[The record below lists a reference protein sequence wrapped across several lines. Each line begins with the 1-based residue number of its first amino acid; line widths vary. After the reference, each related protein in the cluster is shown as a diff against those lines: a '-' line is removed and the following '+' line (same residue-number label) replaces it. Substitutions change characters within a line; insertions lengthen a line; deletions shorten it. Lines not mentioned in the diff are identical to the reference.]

1 MITVALGLTAIAI
14 QVLTFAFVVVASAA
28 LITRIAAQ
36 ADMRRRLGEQLA
48 TPMLRPSAVVRQ
60 QGVNH
65 PFLLWVQRSTSLADA
80 RDKAKLAH
88 DLALAGI
95 SHPAAPVLYVVLRF
109 ALAIGLPLG
118 FLALKLAQGEPAG
131 AAVLV
136 GGPLGLCALGLI
148 APRALLDNRIN
159 SRKLQLEHQFPDA
172 LDLMVVCVEA
182 GLTLEAALVRVSRE
196 VAESHRRV
204 AEEFGRVSQELA
216 AGRGRADALRAL
228 AERADV
234 APVTSFVAL
243 LIQADV
249 LGASIGQ
256 TLRTY
261 AGEMRDHRV
270 IGAEQKA
277 ARIPVLLTIPLVT
290 CILPVIVT
298 ALMLPAIIDVVRNVL
313 PAMRGG

>member
-1 MITVALGLTAIAI
+1 MPYSPLGVIEILI
-14 QVLTFAFVVVASAA
+14 QALTFAFVVVASAA
-28 LITRIAAQ
+28 VIERVAVQ
-36 ADMRRRLGEQLA
+36 AGVRRRLREQLA
-48 TPMLRPSAVVRQ
+48 TPIRPSGVIRQ
-60 QGVNH
+60 QGVSH

-80 RDKAKLAH
+80 RDKARLAR
-88 DLALAGI
+88 DLAMAGVG
-95 SHPAAPVLYVVLRF
+95 HPAAPVFYVVLRF

-118 FLALKLAQGEPAG
+118 FLTLKLAEGRPVST
-131 AAVLV
+131 AVLV
-136 GGPLGLCALGLI
+136 GGALGLCAVGLI
-148 APRALLDNRIN
+148 VPRAVLDNRIN

-182 GLTLEAALVRVSRE
+182 GLTLEAALVRVTRE
-196 VAESHRRV
+196 VAESHPRV

-216 AGRGRADALRAL
+216 AGRTRADAFRAL
-228 AERADV
+228 AERSDV
-234 APVTSFVAL
+234 APVSSFVAL
-243 LIQADV
+243 LIQADT
-249 LGASIGQ
+249 LGTSIGQ

-277 ARIPVLLTIPLVT
+277 ARIPVLLTIPLVI

-313 PAMRGG
+313 PALRGG